1 MYQIKLPDSIRYVDS
16 LEDFYNLID
25 EYMGYWA
32 RKYLENKIG
41 QREEKLNIEL
51 TDFEEEFSSYEASLS
66 DAQNALVNIKDL
78 VEEIQKASKAKKIN
92 SLCEEIIRIIDNQV

>member
-1 MYQIKLPDSIRYVDS
+1 MYQIKLPDNIRYVDS
-16 LEDFYNLID
+16 LEDFYNLVD

-32 RKYLENKIG
+32 RKYLEDKIG

-51 TDFEEEFSSYEASLS
+51 TDLEETSADYEEGLS
-66 DAQNALVNIKDL
+66 DAQGALMDIKDL

-92 SLCEEIIRIIDNQV
+92 NLCEEIIRIIDNQV

>member
-16 LEDFYNLID
+16 LEDFYNLVD

-32 RKYLENKIG
+32 RKYLEDTIG

-51 TDFEEEFSSYEASLS
+51 TDLEER
-66 DAQNALVNIKDL
+66 NIDLESDL
-78 VEEIQKASKAKKIN
+78 VSA
-92 SLCEEIIRIIDNQV
+92 